1 MGNGGK
7 GRKEGGDT
15 GEARGTGEFSDF
27 KRGRA
32 LDDDG
37 NYLEKRVFGEGW
49 FDSWGRCYPLSFRFQ
64 KHAIAWCAR
73 CFLKDWN
80 RRDALICSF

>member
-32 LDDDG
+32 FATETIWR
-37 NYLEKRVFGEGW
+37 NVFL
-49 FDSWGRCYPLSFRFQ
+49 GRGGSTRGAGVIPCPFVSKNTQSPGVLGVS
-64 KHAIAWCAR
+64 
-73 CFLKDWN
+73 
-80 RRDALICSF
+80 